1 LPVRNR
7 TYLFR
12 IAEGRSLISAP
23 GRKQQ
28 SVAGDEQNASGD
40 WQQRDHG
47 RNPFR
52 KYPNPPPQQ
61 YTLKRLYTVGIVH
74 LHKLAPF
81 RVVFLVV
88 GNGQI
93 QEKLL

>member
-61 YTLKRLYTVGIVH
+61 YTLKRLNTVGIVH